1 MHVNKLLVSA
11 LICVALAAP
20 AFGQNLRLTKK
31 QLRQENAR
39 LRTQLDSL
47 RIDLEKSRK
56 GRRTRQLR
64 RYANGRL

>member
-31 QLRQENAR
+31 HAR
-39 LRTQLDSL
+39 
-47 RIDLEKSRK
+47 K
-56 GRRTRQLR
+56 TRACAR
-64 RYANGRL
+64 SWIP